1 MNTEDAWTDQDRVLM
16 SRALQLAN
24 EAAEAG
30 EAPIGAL
37 VVDPQTGDIIGEGR
51 NQPISTND
59 PSGHAEIVA
68 LRAAAA
74 RLGNYR
80 LTNCSMF
87 VTLEPC
93 TMCAGAISQ
102 ARIGRLV
109 FGAIDEKGGA
119 VVSGVRYFES
129 ATCHWSP
136 SVEAGLGGEESADM
150 LRQFFRAR
158 RS

>member
-1 MNTEDAWTDQDRVLM
+1 MSTEDAWTEQDRVFM
-16 SRALQLAN
+16 RRALQLAN

-51 NQPISTND
+51 NRPISTND

-129 ATCHWSP
+129 PTCHWSP
-136 SVEAGLGGEESADM
+136 SVEAGLAGEESADM

-158 RS
+158 RY